1 MNTAEKIYKTVQ
13 GLPEPMLHEV
23 LDFAEFL
30 QKKNRRRASPSKSQ
44 SETDDYFA
52 NPLVIEAIEA
62 IERGKADIEA
72 GRVTTIA
79 DPRNIWDSI
88 Q

>member
-1 MNTAEKIYKTVQ
+1 MTTAEKINKTIQ
-13 GLPEPMLHEV
+13 SLPEPMLHEV
-23 LDFAEFL
+23 LDFAEYL
-30 QKKNRRRASPSKSQ
+30 QKKNKRSGLLSKSQ

-52 NPLVIEAIEA
+52 NPLVIDA

-79 DPRNIWDSI
+79 DPKNIWASI

>member
-23 LDFAEFL
+23 LDFVEFL
-30 QKKNRRRASPSKSQ
+30 QKKNRRRTSPSKSQ
-44 SETDDYFA
+44 SETDEYFA
-52 NPLVIEAIEA
+52 NPLVIEAIEHGM
-62 IERGKADIEA
+62 EDVNA
-72 GRVTTIA
+72 GRVTKIA
-79 DPRNIWDSI
+79 DSKNVWESI

>member
-1 MNTAEKIYKTVQ
+1 MNTAEKIYQTVK

-30 QKKNRRRASPSKSQ
+30 QKKNRRKASPSKSQ
-44 SETDDYFA
+44 RETDDYFA
-52 NPLVIEAIEA
+52 NPLVIEA

-79 DPRNIWDSI
+79 DPKNIWGSI
-88 Q
+88 H

>member
-1 MNTAEKIYKTVQ
+1 MNTAEKIYQTVQ

-30 QKKNRRRASPSKSQ
+30 QKKNRRRATSSKSQ

-52 NPLVIEAIEA
+52 NPLVIEAIEL
-62 IERGKADIEA
+62 GKADIEA

-79 DPRNIWDSI
+79 DPKNIWDSI